1 MMKSELLG
9 YIPFSFLSLQIL
21 PIDSFFYILNSIYY
35 GATMFVMVIILKNE
49 NISMGEGRV
58 TYDDFMLISFLLH
71 TDDPKWNLADRG
83 GAMRFYDFFSNCTL
97 SERLHTLRP
106 AGPPF

>member
-58 TYDDFMLISFLLH
+58 TYDDFMLISFLPH
-71 TDDPKWNLADRG
+71 TDDPSTKKTRCG
-83 GAMRFYDFFSNCTL
+83 DFLKYENISNYTDVTL
-97 SERLHTLRP
+97 V
-106 AGPPF
+106 

>member
-1 MMKSELLG
+1 MCKKHIFSHIMLNPHLPPPNGMMKSELLG

-35 GATMFVMVIILKNE
+35 GATMFVMVIILKNQ

-71 TDDPKWNLADRG
+71 TDDPSTKKIRL
-83 GAMRFYDFFSNCTL
+83 FF
-97 SERLHTLRP
+97 EI
-106 AGPPF
+106 